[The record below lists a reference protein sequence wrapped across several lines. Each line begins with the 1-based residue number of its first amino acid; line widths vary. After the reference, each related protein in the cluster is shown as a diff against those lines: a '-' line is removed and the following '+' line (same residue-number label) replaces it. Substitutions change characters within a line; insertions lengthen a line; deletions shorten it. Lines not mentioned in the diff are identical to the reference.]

1 MFDSLSEKLGGILD
15 RLTRR
20 GALSEADVE
29 AALRE
34 VRRALLEADVAL
46 DVARAFTDNI
56 KKQAV
61 GVEVMKSVTPGQL
74 VVKIVHDQLVAT
86 LGADSQGIDLAAAPP
101 VAIMMVG
108 LQGSGKTTTTAKLA
122 RRLTDRQKRKVLMAS
137 LDVRRPA
144 AMEQLAVLGR
154 EAQIDTLPVVA
165 GQQPPQ
171 IAKRA
176 LEAARL
182 GGYDVVLLDTAG
194 RTTLD
199 DEMMNE
205 AAEVKRAAN
214 PHEVLLVADALT
226 GQDAVNLARAFDQ
239 RVGLTGIVLTRVD
252 GDGRGGAALSMR
264 AVTNKPIKL
273 IGTGEKLDAL
283 EEFDPARIAGRI
295 LGMGDIVALV
305 EKAAANIDAEKAMRA
320 AEKMR
325 KGKFDLAD
333 LREQLQQM
341 QAMGGM
347 GGLLGM
353 MPGVAKMKAQIA
365 NAGLDDKLVKRQMAI
380 IDSMTPQERRN
391 PDILKASRKKRI
403 AAGSGTTPEYIN
415 KLLKMHRGMAD
426 MMKAMGGAKRG
437 PLAGLGQIM
446 GFGSGGVPTPEQM
459 AEIAKKM
466 PGGALPPGMPGSSLP
481 PTMPKLPPNIPGK
494 FPDCPAS
501 AAESFLDC
509 RVCPVSEKRSENVSL
524 IRHSGAPR
532 SGEPGIHTPQRCGL
546 WIPALA
552 RSARSAGM
560 TVLRKGKP
568 EMSLVIRMARAGT
581 KKRPV
586 YHIVVA
592 DSRITARRPLHRAA
606 RSFQSA
612 AAEGQDRAAQARSRK
627 GAGLDEEGRAAV
639 RPRHALPRCRRH
651 RQAREAQQPGKGDP
665 AQGTQ
670 GRGGR
675 SAQGQGSRRRGR
687 QDRRDRQGCRR
698 QGRSG
703 GELTLR

>member
-1 MFDSLSEKLGGILD
+1 MAAFSTASPAAARSAKPTS
-15 RLTRR
+15 TRR
-20 GALSEADVE
+20 
-29 AALRE
+29 LRE

-481 PTMPKLPPNIPGK
+481 PTMPKLPPNMPGK
-494 FPDCPAS
+494 FPDLPG
-501 AAESFLDC
+501 LG
-509 RVCPVSEKRSENVSL
+509 
-524 IRHSGAPR
+524 SGKF
-532 SGEPGIHTPQRCGL
+532 PGLPGL
-546 WIPALA
+546 P
-552 RSARSAGM
+552 GF
-560 TVLRKGKP
+560 GK
-568 EMSLVIRMARAGT
+568 
-581 KKRPV
+581 KK
-586 YHIVVA
+586 
-592 DSRITARRPLHRAA
+592 
-606 RSFQSA
+606 
-612 AAEGQDRAAQARSRK
+612 
-627 GAGLDEEGRAAV
+627 
-639 RPRHALPRCRRH
+639 
-651 RQAREAQQPGKGDP
+651 
-665 AQGTQ
+665 
-670 GRGGR
+670 
-675 SAQGQGSRRRGR
+675 
-687 QDRRDRQGCRR
+687 
-698 QGRSG
+698 
-703 GELTLR
+703 

>member
-15 RLTRR
+15 GLTRR
-20 GALSEADVE
+20 GALHEADVD

-56 KKQAV
+56 KKQAI
-61 GVEVMKSVTPGQL
+61 GVEVMKSVTPGQM
-74 VVKIVHDQLVAT
+74 VVKIVYDQLIAT
-86 LGADSQGIDLAAAPP
+86 LGADSQGIDLNAAPP

-108 LQGSGKTTTTAKLA
+108 LQGSGKTTTTAKVA
-122 RRLTDRQKRKVLMAS
+122 RRLADRQKKKVLMAS

-154 EAQIDTLPVVA
+154 EAGIDTLPVVE

-199 DEMMNE
+199 DAMMSE
-205 AAEVKRAAN
+205 TAEVKRAAN

-226 GQDAVNLARAFDQ
+226 GQDAVKLAHAFDQ

-283 EEFDPARIAGRI
+283 EEFDPARVAGRI
-295 LGMGDIVALV
+295 LGMGDIVSLV

-320 AEKMR
+320 ADKMR
-325 KGKFDLAD
+325 KGKFDLGD

-341 QAMGGM
+341 QGMGGM
-347 GGLLGM
+347 SGLLGM
-353 MPGVAKMKAQIA
+353 MPGVAKMKNQIA

-403 AAGSGTTPEYIN
+403 ASGSGTTPEAIN
-415 KLLKMHRGMAD
+415 KLLKMHRGMSD
-426 MMKAMGGAKRG
+426 MMKMMGSGKRG
-437 PLAGLGQIM
+437 PLASLGQAM
-446 GFGSGGVPTPEQM
+446 GFGSAMPSPEQM
-459 AEIAKKM
+459 AELAKKM
-466 PGGALPPGMPGSSLP
+466 PPGAGGMPGLPPGMP
-481 PTMPKLPPNIPGK
+481 TLPPNFPGAPGLPGLGGK
-494 FPDCPAS
+494 FPG
-501 AAESFLDC
+501 L
-509 RVCPVSEKRSENVSL
+509 
-524 IRHSGAPR
+524 
-532 SGEPGIHTPQRCGL
+532 PGGL
-546 WIPALA
+546 PGL
-552 RSARSAGM
+552 
-560 TVLRKGKP
+560 GK
-568 EMSLVIRMARAGT
+568 
-581 KKRPV
+581 KK
-586 YHIVVA
+586 
-592 DSRITARRPLHRAA
+592 
-606 RSFQSA
+606 
-612 AAEGQDRAAQARSRK
+612 
-627 GAGLDEEGRAAV
+627 
-639 RPRHALPRCRRH
+639 
-651 RQAREAQQPGKGDP
+651 
-665 AQGTQ
+665 
-670 GRGGR
+670 
-675 SAQGQGSRRRGR
+675 
-687 QDRRDRQGCRR
+687 
-698 QGRSG
+698 
-703 GELTLR
+703 

>member
-15 RLTRR
+15 RLNRR
-20 GALSEADVE
+20 GALSEADVD

-61 GVEVMKSVTPGQL
+61 GVEVMKSVTPGQM
-74 VVKIVHDQLVAT
+74 VVKIVHDQLIAT

-108 LQGSGKTTTTAKLA
+108 LQGSGKTTTTAKVA
-122 RRLTDRQKRKVLMAS
+122 RRLADRQKKKVLMAS

-154 EAQIDTLPVVA
+154 EAGIDTLPVVE

-176 LEAARL
+176 IEAARL

-199 DEMMNE
+199 DVMMSE

-226 GQDAVNLARAFDQ
+226 GQDAVNLAHAFDQ

-325 KGKFDLAD
+325 KGKFDLGD

-341 QAMGGM
+341 QGMGGM
-347 GGLLGM
+347 GSLLGM
-353 MPGVAKMKAQIA
+353 MPGVAKMKNQIA
-365 NAGLDDKLVKRQMAI
+365 AAGLDDKLVKRQMAI

-403 AAGSGTTPEYIN
+403 AAGSGTTPEAIN
-415 KLLKMHRGMAD
+415 KLLKMHRGMSD
-426 MMKAMGGAKRG
+426 MMKAMGSGKRG
-437 PLAGLGQIM
+437 PLAGLAQAM
-446 GFGSGGVPTPEQM
+446 GFGSAMPTPKQM
-459 AEIAKKM
+459 AELAKNM
-466 PGGALPPGMPGSSLP
+466 PPGAGGLPPNMPGMP
-481 PTMPKLPPNIPGK
+481 TLPPNFPDTPGLPGLGGK
-494 FPDCPAS
+494 FP
-501 AAESFLDC
+501 
-509 RVCPVSEKRSENVSL
+509 
-524 IRHSGAPR
+524 
-532 SGEPGIHTPQRCGL
+532 GL
-546 WIPALA
+546 
-552 RSARSAGM
+552 
-560 TVLRKGKP
+560 
-568 EMSLVIRMARAGT
+568 
-581 KKRPV
+581 
-586 YHIVVA
+586 
-592 DSRITARRPLHRAA
+592 
-606 RSFQSA
+606 
-612 AAEGQDRAAQARSRK
+612 
-627 GAGLDEEGRAAV
+627 
-639 RPRHALPRCRRH
+639 
-651 RQAREAQQPGKGDP
+651 PGKLSDLPGL
-665 AQGTQ
+665 GKKK
-670 GRGGR
+670 
-675 SAQGQGSRRRGR
+675 
-687 QDRRDRQGCRR
+687 
-698 QGRSG
+698 
-703 GELTLR
+703 